1 MEHIIILSA
10 SSFWNLERNVPEI
23 FSVSKVVNVSY
34 FHTERR
40 VKKVIDENSVE
51 EIIQKVRNLNRIYK
65 VFINLI
71 TSILNVVKLKI

>member
-1 MEHIIILSA
+1 MENIIILSA

-34 FHTERR
+34 FHDERR